1 MVAVRTNAVIQLA
14 VITAS
19 VKLARSWRMMAED
32 VEVTVGTVCF
42 LIRENIY
49 VMQKRGMALIQSQL
63 KCLGWMLSRAQIFLS
78 CLDYKIVTL
87 RTLQVAYYKKHMII
101 HWFGCVM
108 FWLWHFNRSF
118 KSLGKVHICESILF
132 NSKGKMV
139 LIRKYSCLVTIE
151 IKSRKS
157 NHRNSIFYIE
167 LAFPPQTSIFWIL
180 LKLIPSFL
188 YLLIHHFV
196 HLTVIELLL
205 FIRHY
210 SML

>member
-19 VKLARSWRMMAED
+19 VKLARSWRKMAED

-108 FWLWHFNRSF
+108 FWLWNFNRSF

-151 IKSRKS
+151 IKSHKI